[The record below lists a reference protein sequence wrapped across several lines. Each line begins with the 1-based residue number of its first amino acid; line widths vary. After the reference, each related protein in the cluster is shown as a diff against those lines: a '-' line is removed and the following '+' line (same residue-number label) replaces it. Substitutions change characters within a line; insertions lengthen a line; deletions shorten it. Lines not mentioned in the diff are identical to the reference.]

1 MSSSRLRFV
10 FGAVFA
16 IFFAVPGLALVGCGN
31 YSNEDLLFMSAV
43 PSSQQLAVAL
53 PASTNANQAEL
64 AQDTHNGINTV
75 NTLLDDVLGLVD
87 AVRSYEPTTRT
98 SDSRTWGPFADTNHA
113 GWQWRL
119 VVTLESDG
127 TTFDYHLDTE
137 NTTAA
142 SPAWI
147 SFFLGTFDAA
157 GGIRQGNGSVT
168 VDFAALKSAG
178 FPLDYK
184 PAALDTLSIDYQK
197 YDTPGSPVSVTFM
210 ITQPADANGVTSV
223 TFTYLI
229 LTDGSGEMAFT
240 LVGNVIPGP
249 ALDTVTIN
257 AQWLPAGEGKATE
270 AIVSGDGA
278 GLTRVQCW
286 DASFNATYNDEPWM
300 TSSNLGDP
308 SQCPTPPT
316 F

>member
-1 MSSSRLRFV
+1 MTSSRLLFV
-10 FGAVFA
+10 AVA
-16 IFFAVPGLALVGCGN
+16 GLALAACGN

-53 PASTNANQAEL
+53 PAASTANQAEL
-64 AQDTHNGINTV
+64 AQDTHNGIDTV
-75 NTLLDDVLGLVD
+75 NKLLDQVLGLVD
-87 AVRSYEPTTRT
+87 AVRAYEPTSRT
-98 SDSRTWGPFADTNHA
+98 SDTRTWGPFADQNNA

-142 SPAWI
+142 ATAWI
-147 SFFLGTFDAA
+147 SFFIGTFDAS
-157 GGIRQGNGSVT
+157 GGIKQGNGSVM
-168 VDFAALKSAG
+168 VDFAALKSAH
-178 FPLDYK
+178 FPLDDK
-184 PAALDTLSIDYQK
+184 AAALNTLSIDYQK

-210 ITQPADANGVTSV
+210 ITQPADPMTGVTSL
-223 TFTYLI
+223 TFTYEI
-229 LTDGSGEMAFT
+229 LMDGSGEIAFT

-257 AQWLPAGEGKATE
+257 AQWLPSGEGKATE

-278 GLTRVQCW
+278 GLARVQCW
-286 DASFNATYNDEPWM
+286 DASFTQTYNLEPWM
-300 TSSNLGDP
+300 ASSDFGDAANCPALP
-308 SQCPTPPT
+308 S